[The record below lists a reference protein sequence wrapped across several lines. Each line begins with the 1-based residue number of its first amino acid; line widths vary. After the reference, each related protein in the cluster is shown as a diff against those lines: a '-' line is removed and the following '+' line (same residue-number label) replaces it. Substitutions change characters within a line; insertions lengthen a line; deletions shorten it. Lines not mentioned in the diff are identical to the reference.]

1 MSEIETLTGQDTL
14 PGQWPEPVMTAD
26 ILIARNLEGALTQYE
41 YFACNFRVKDDEGP
55 ERDMRIAKGNMH
67 LFSFLL
73 DAALTDLL
81 IEIQGYS
88 RSWAD
93 RIASELDDKFDSE
106 YYGEMIWQWAEE
118 RGLDPDAI
126 IETAKA
132 NFAAKEA
139 S

>member
-1 MSEIETLTGQDTL
+1 
-14 PGQWPEPVMTAD
+14 V
-26 ILIARNLEGALTQYE
+26 
-41 YFACNFRVKDDEGP
+41 
-55 ERDMRIAKGNMH
+55 RIAKGNMH

-73 DAALTDLL
+73 DAAIVDILL
-81 IEIQGYS
+81 EIQGYS

-106 YYGEMIWQWAEE
+106 YYGEMVWQWADE

-132 NFAAKEA
+132 NFAVKER